1 LPKPRVLV
9 TRRWPEEVE
18 RQMAER
24 FDVTFR
30 KGDAP
35 LDQAE
40 LAAAM
45 AAYDVLCPTV
55 SDHLT
60 AEVIAGG
67 ADGQTRVKLIA
78 NYGVGFDHIDLA
90 AAKARGI
97 AVTNTPGVLTDATAD
112 LAMTLL
118 LMAARR
124 AGQGER
130 ELRAGRWRGWRPT
143 HLIGS
148 SLTGKVLGLVGFG
161 RIGIATARRAHH
173 GFGMKI
179 AYHGRREALPDVV
192 RELDATFY
200 PELTELLA
208 AADFVS
214 LHIPGGAE
222 TNGLIGAEAL
232 AAMKP
237 GAYLVNTARGGIV
250 DHAALA
256 EALRSGHLAGAGLDV
271 YPAEPKV
278 PEELLGL
285 ENAVLLPHL
294 GSATREARVAMGERA
309 LANVIAWAEGRPLP
323 DRIA

>member
-1 LPKPRVLV
+1 LAKPSVLV

-18 RQMAER
+18 RQVAER

-30 KGDAP
+30 EGDVP
-35 LDQAE
+35 LGQDG
-40 LAAAM
+40 LKAAM
-45 AAYDVLCPTV
+45 GEYDVLCPTV
-55 SDHLT
+55 SDRID
-60 AEVIAGG
+60 AEVLAGG
-67 ADGQTRVKLIA
+67 DRVKLIA

-90 AAKARGI
+90 AAKAKGV

-130 ELRAGRWRGWRPT
+130 ELRAGNWRGWRPT

-148 SLTGKVLGLVGFG
+148 SLKDKMLGLVGFG

-179 AYHGRREALPDVV
+179 AYYGRREALPDLT
-192 RELDATFY
+192 RELDARFY
-200 PELTELLA
+200 PQLNDLLA
-208 AADFVS
+208 TSDFVS

-222 TNGLIGAEAL
+222 TQGLIGTEAL
-232 AAMKP
+232 AAMRR
-237 GAYLVNTARGGIV
+237 GSYLINTARGGVI

-271 YPAEPKV
+271 YPAEPQV
-278 PEELLGL
+278 PEELLDL
-285 ENAVLLPHL
+285 ENVVLLPHL
-294 GSATREARVAMGERA
+294 GSATRETRIAMGQRA
-309 LANVIAWAEGRPLP
+309 LANVVAWAEGRPLP
-323 DRIA
+323 DRVA

>member
-1 LPKPRVLV
+1 LAKLSVLV

-18 RQMAER
+18 RQVAER
-24 FDVTFR
+24 FDATFR
-30 KGDAP
+30 EGDVP
-35 LDQAE
+35 LGQDG
-40 LAAAM
+40 LKAAM
-45 AAYDVLCPTV
+45 GEYDVLCPTV
-55 SDHLT
+55 SDRID
-60 AEVIAGG
+60 AEVLAGG
-67 ADGQTRVKLIA
+67 DRVKLIA

-90 AAKARGI
+90 AAKAKGI

-130 ELRAGRWRGWRPT
+130 ELRAGNWRGWRPT

-148 SLTGKVLGLVGFG
+148 SLKDKVLGLVGFG

-179 AYHGRREALPDVV
+179 AYYGRREALPDLT
-192 RELDATFY
+192 RELDARFY
-200 PELTELLA
+200 PRLNDLLA
-208 AADFVS
+208 SSDFVS

-222 TNGLIGAEAL
+222 TQGLIGTEAL
-232 AAMKP
+232 AAMRR
-237 GAYLVNTARGGIV
+237 GSYLINTARGGVI

-256 EALRSGHLAGAGLDV
+256 EALRRGHLAGAGLDV
-271 YPAEPKV
+271 YPAEPQV

-285 ENAVLLPHL
+285 ENVVLLPHL
-294 GSATREARVAMGERA
+294 GSATRETRIAMGERA

-323 DRIA
+323 DKVA